1 MPVFSD
7 SYGIAIH
14 YETWRVT
21 QPRAVVQLAHGVGEH
36 IGRYRELIAVLN
48 ASGYSVWAD
57 DHRGHGQ
64 TGLAQHG
71 GDASKLGKL
80 GPGGLRAAVAAV
92 HQFTGVIRETE
103 GTDVPLVFIGHSW
116 GSFIAQ
122 LIINDH
128 ADEYDGVVLTGT
140 AYRMLHSMNS
150 GNLNRRHRAL
160 GTSPVEWLSRDPT
173 VAPRFMADPL
183 ATATPLP
190 VLFGLP
196 DSIRL
201 LGRPSRHL
209 ARDVPMLI
217 MVGSDDPLGGEPSA
231 RKLAESYLRRSGLT
245 DVEVIVYLDARHEV
259 FNEINRD
266 EVFHDLTTWLQT
278 RWP

>member
-14 YETWRVT
+14 YEMWRVT

-48 ASGYSVWAD
+48 ASGYSVWCD
-57 DHRGHGQ
+57 DHRGH
-64 TGLAQHG
+64 
-71 GDASKLGKL
+71 
-80 GPGGLRAAVAAV
+80 GGLRAAVAAV

-150 GNLNRRHRAL
+150 GNLKRRH
-160 GTSPVEWLSRDPT
+160 
-173 VAPRFMADPL
+173 
-183 ATATPLP
+183 
-190 VLFGLP
+190 P
-196 DSIRL
+196 D
-201 LGRPSRHL
+201 
-209 ARDVPMLI
+209 
-217 MVGSDDPLGGEPSA
+217 
-231 RKLAESYLRRSGLT
+231 
-245 DVEVIVYLDARHEV
+245 
-259 FNEINRD
+259 
-266 EVFHDLTTWLQT
+266 
-278 RWP
+278 